1 MTEGV
6 NVRDGARRRAKRLG
20 RRIGEVERPRARTVL
35 PLLGVPCD
43 GRGGGGGGGA
53 WNAADRMEAAELPW
67 KFCLEE
73 PLSGI
78 LDKRLRPSPAIAD
91 RKIISAVACR
101 YCVDDDESGLRRAY

>member
-6 NVRDGARRRAKRLG
+6 NVRDGAGRRAKRLG

-43 GRGGGGGGGA
+43 GRGGG
-53 WNAADRMEAAELPW
+53 DRMEAAELPW
-67 KFCLEE
+67 KICLEE

-91 RKIISAVACR
+91 RKIFSAVSCR
-101 YCVDDDESGLRRAY
+101 YHVGDDQSRGNK